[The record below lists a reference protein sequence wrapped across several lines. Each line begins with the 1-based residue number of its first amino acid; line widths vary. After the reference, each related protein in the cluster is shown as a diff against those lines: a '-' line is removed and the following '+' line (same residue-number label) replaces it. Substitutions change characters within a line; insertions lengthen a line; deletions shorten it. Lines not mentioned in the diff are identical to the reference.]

1 MSNNLDTDVLEW
13 IRAIASPRS
22 GATETCTK
30 QTPKKMMLITDINA
44 SGNMVKYKKLTW
56 TIFLLFWIGPFN
68 GMVFATT
75 TSSMQEAV
83 MRSLAGPEN
92 RPCEANAKTRVATF
106 THEGRN
112 KVKR

>member
-1 MSNNLDTDVLEW
+1 M
-13 IRAIASPRS
+13 I
-22 GATETCTK
+22 
-30 QTPKKMMLITDINA
+30 LITDINA

-92 RPCEANAKTRVATF
+92 RPCEANAKTREATF
-106 THEGRN
+106 THGGRN
-112 KVKR
+112 VVKR